1 MHETQAL
8 RWKIITFGAFIL
20 CAGFAVSLFLVSGL
34 AKPVDQIV
42 AGSVENFAR
51 RQEAEENL
59 RAANQ
64 ELEKALSEL
73 KATQRQMIQ
82 QERLRALGQM
92 ASGIAHDFN
101 NTLTPI
107 LGFSEIL
114 LSDEE
119 ILRNPAEARRLLE
132 MLNTSAHDAASVVNR
147 LLNFTAAGN
156 GQGISCRQSNENSPA
171 SRFANRA
178 KVEGAGTGEWN

>member
-1 MHETQAL
+1 MKF
-8 RWKIITFGAFIL
+8 RPY
-20 CAGFAVSLFLVSGL
+20 AGRSLPSGL
-34 AKPVDQIV
+34 AFSAPDSLLAFFSLEDWPSRWIKIV

-51 RQEAEENL
+51 RQEAEQDL

-107 LGFSEIL
+107 LWL
-114 LSDEE
+114 
-119 ILRNPAEARRLLE
+119 
-132 MLNTSAHDAASVVNR
+132 
-147 LLNFTAAGN
+147 
-156 GQGISCRQSNENSPA
+156 
-171 SRFANRA
+171 
-178 KVEGAGTGEWN
+178 

>member
-1 MHETQAL
+1 M
-8 RWKIITFGAFIL
+8 
-20 CAGFAVSLFLVSGL
+20 
-34 AKPVDQIV
+34 
-42 AGSVENFAR
+42 
-51 RQEAEENL
+51 
-59 RAANQ
+59 RAANE

-92 ASGIAHDFN
+92 AGGIAHDFN

-119 ILRNPAEARRLLE
+119 ILRNPAEARRLLG

-147 LLNFTAAGN
+147 LREFYRPLETDKTFPAVE
-156 GQGISCRQSNENSPA
+156 SERELCSKQSH
-171 SRFANRA
+171 
-178 KVEGAGTGEWN
+178 